1 MTFLDLFVILVLCI
15 TRVCGLDE
23 IPGRSLNTH
32 GYDQNDSSLPTLQ
45 PIKFVDTASLLRI
58 AYYDEGPRDGQAVI
72 LMHGFPY
79 DINSFAEIAPRLVEK
94 GYRVVV
100 PYLRGYGETQFLN
113 QSTPRSA
120 EQAALGYDLLT
131 LMDALGIAHAILAG
145 FDWGT
150 IPVNVVAALWPE
162 RCDGMVAVG
171 SYLIQDRSMA
181 WVPSDPNSEAARWY
195 FYLFLTPRGYAA
207 LEQQLEAYARA
218 IWAKNSP
225 RWNFSEAEL
234 DRTLPALQ
242 NSDFI
247 NITVDFY
254 RNRLLFAQGDPAY
267 AQLADALD
275 KQPSISVPSVTLDP
289 EFSTTF
295 PATNGSATAKYFT
308 GTRVH
313 HVVEGAGENI
323 PQQSPNAFVDAILE
337 VDGLSKIRRRRTV

>member
-1 MTFLDLFVILVLCI
+1 MIFLDLFLTLVLCI
-15 TRVCGLDE
+15 TSVRGRIE
-23 IPGRSLNTH
+23 TPARSLNTH
-32 GYDQNDSSLPTLQ
+32 EYGENASSLPTLQ
-45 PIKFVDTASLLRI
+45 PLHYLETASLLRI
-58 AYYDEGPRDGQAVI
+58 AYYDEGSRDGQTVI

-79 DINSFAEIAPRLVEK
+79 DINSFAEVAPRLVEK

-113 QSTPRSA
+113 QSTHRSA

-131 LMDALGIAHAILAG
+131 LMDALGVEHAILAG

-171 SYLIQDRSMA
+171 SYLIQDRSTA
-181 WVPSDPNSEAARWY
+181 WVPADPNSEAARWY
-195 FYLFLTPRGYAA
+195 FYLFLTPRGYTA
-207 LEQQLEAYARA
+207 LEQQLEAYTRA
-218 IWAKNSP
+218 IWGKNSP

-234 DRTLPALQ
+234 DRTLPALR
-242 NSDFI
+242 NPDFI

-254 RNRLLFAQGDPAY
+254 RNRLLFVKGDPAY

-295 PATNGSATAKYFT
+295 LATNGSATAKYFT

-313 HVVEGAGENI
+313 HVVQGAGENI
-323 PQQSPNAFVDAILE
+323 PQQSPNAFVDSILE
-337 VDGLSKIRRRRTV
+337 VDGLSKTQKRAV